1 MRRTSTFWTAV
12 LAALAL
18 TLAAGCGGKD
28 EHSATDGK
36 KDEHAAGKEEG
47 HRDDDLIK
55 LSDEEASRAGVKTET
70 LEEQQLADTVT
81 FTGTIEPNR
90 ERIAHVLPRVP
101 GRIVNVSAKLGDS
114 VRQGQ
119 ALATIESIEVG
130 EAYSVYAQA
139 LADAEV
145 AAQAFERAERLHK
158 EQIIPGKEYQRA
170 RAEFEKTRAQAQ
182 AAADKL
188 KMLGVTPGSA
198 DKGAAVSRFTVTAPL
213 AGAVIERKAVLGEFA
228 SAEEPLFTVA
238 DLSTVWV
245 EASIGEA
252 QLGRVRPGAIAT
264 VRTSAYPD
272 AVFRGKVGHVSAVL
286 DRETRTAKAIV
297 ALQNP
302 KGLLKPSMFASVSIE
317 TGNARKVLAL
327 PESAVTLVQG
337 LPNVFIEQAGG
348 FEARP
353 VELGDRSDGNIIV
366 KSGLKPGELV
376 VTEGTYALKA
386 RLLKSQISSGHGH

>member
-1 MRRTSTFWTAV
+1 MRRTSTFWAAV
-12 LAALAL
+12 LAAIVL
-18 TLAAGCGGKD
+18 TLAGGCGGKD
-28 EHSATDGK
+28 EHSAGEGR
-36 KDEHAAGKEEG
+36 KDEHAAGKEQG
-47 HRDDDLIK
+47 HKDDDLIK
-55 LSDEEASRAGVKTET
+55 LSDEEASRAGVKTDA

-81 FTGTIEPNR
+81 VTGTIEPNR

-101 GRIVNVSAKLGDS
+101 GRIINVSARLGDS

-119 ALATIESIEVG
+119 TLATVESIEVG
-130 EAYSVYAQA
+130 ETYSAYAQA

-145 AAQAFERAERLHK
+145 AARAFERAERLHN
-158 EQIIPGKEYQRA
+158 EQIIAGKEYQRA
-170 RAEFEKTRAQAQ
+170 RAEFDKTRAQAR

-188 KMLGVTPGSA
+188 KMLGVTPAAG
-198 DKGAAVSRFTVTAPL
+198 DKGAAVSHFPVTAPL
-213 AGAVIERKAVLGEFA
+213 AGAVIERKAVLGELA

-245 EASIGEA
+245 EASIAEA
-252 QLGRVRPGAIAT
+252 QLGKVRQGAVAK
-264 VRTSAYPD
+264 VRLSAYPD
-272 AVFRGKVGHVSAVL
+272 QVFQGKVGHVSAVL
-286 DRETRTAKAIV
+286 DKETRTAKAIV
-297 ALQNP
+297 ALANP

-337 LPNVFIEQAGG
+337 LPNVFIEHAGG

-353 VELGDRSDGNIIV
+353 VELGERSDGSIIV
-366 KSGLKPGELV
+366 KSGVKPGELV

>member
-1 MRRTSTFWTAV
+1 MRGTSTFWAAV
-12 LAALAL
+12 LAAIAL
-18 TLAAGCGGKD
+18 TLAGGGGGKD
-28 EHSATDGK
+28 ERSAGEGK
-36 KDEHAAGKEEG
+36 KEEPAAGKEEG
-47 HRDDDLIK
+47 HNDDLIK

-70 LEEQQLADTVT
+70 LEERQLADAVTV
-81 FTGTIEPNR
+81 TGTIEPNR

-130 EAYSVYAQA
+130 EAYSAHAQA

-145 AAQAFERAERLHK
+145 AARAFERAERLHN

-170 RAEFEKTRAQAQ
+170 RAEFDKTRAQAR

-188 KMLGVTPGSA
+188 KMLGVTPGTG
-198 DKGAAVSRFTVTAPL
+198 DKGSPVSRFPVTAPL
-213 AGAVIERKAVLGEFA
+213 AGAVIERKAVLGELA

-245 EASIGEA
+245 EASIAEA
-252 QLGRVRPGAIAT
+252 QLGKVRPGAVAK
-264 VRTSAYPD
+264 VRLSAYPD
-272 AVFRGKVGHVSAVL
+272 QVFQGKVGHVSAVL
-286 DRETRTAKAIV
+286 DKETRAAKAIV
-297 ALQNP
+297 ALANP

-353 VELGDRSDGNIIV
+353 VELGERSDGSIIL
-366 KSGLKPGELV
+366 KSGVKPGELV

>member
-1 MRRTSTFWTAV
+1 MKRIATSAAGL

-18 TLAAGCGGKD
+18 SLAAGCGGKD
-28 EHSATDGK
+28 EHAAKAGK

-47 HRDDDLIK
+47 HKDDDLIK

-70 LEEQQLADTVT
+70 LEERQLADTFTV
-81 FTGTIEPNR
+81 TGTVEPNR

-101 GRIVNVSAKLGDS
+101 GRIVNVTAKLGDN
-114 VRQGQ
+114 VKQGQ
-119 ALATIESIEVG
+119 TLATIESIEVG
-130 EAYSVYAQA
+130 EAFSAYAQA
-139 LADAEV
+139 AAEADV
-145 AAQAFERAERLHK
+145 AARAFERAERLHK
-158 EQIIPGKEYQRA
+158 EQIIAGKEYQRA

-188 KMLGVTPGSA
+188 KMLGVTPGTGEKA
-198 DKGAAVSRFTVTAPL
+198 TAVSRFPVTAPL
-213 AGAVIERKAVLGEFA
+213 AGAVIDRKAVLGELA

-252 QLGRVRPGAIAT
+252 QLGRVRPGALAK
-264 VRTSAYPD
+264 VRLSAYPD
-272 AVFRGKVGHVSAVL
+272 QVFQGKVGHVSAVL
-286 DRETRTAKAIV
+286 DKETRTAKAIV
-297 ALQNP
+297 ALENA
-302 KGLLKPSMFASVSIE
+302 KGLLKPSMFASISIE
-317 TGNARKVLAL
+317 TGNPRKVLAL

-353 VELGDRSDGNIIV
+353 VELGERSDGSIIV

>member
-1 MRRTSTFWTAV
+1 MRGTSTFWAAV
-12 LAALAL
+12 LAAIAL
-18 TLAAGCGGKD
+18 TLTGGCGSKD
-28 EHSATDGK
+28 EHSAGEGK

-47 HRDDDLIK
+47 HNDDLIK

-70 LEEQQLADTVT
+70 LEERQLADAVTV
-81 FTGTIEPNR
+81 TGTIEPNR

-119 ALATIESIEVG
+119 TLATIESIEVG
-130 EAYSVYAQA
+130 EAYSAHAQA

-145 AAQAFERAERLHK
+145 AARAFERAERLHN

-170 RAEFEKTRAQAQ
+170 RAEFDKTRAQAR

-188 KMLGVTPGSA
+188 KMLGVIPGTG
-198 DKGAAVSRFTVTAPL
+198 DKGSPVSRFPVTAPL
-213 AGAVIERKAVLGEFA
+213 AGAVIERKAVLGELA

-245 EASIGEA
+245 EASIAEA
-252 QLGRVRPGAIAT
+252 QLGKVRPGAVAK
-264 VRTSAYPD
+264 VRLSAYPD
-272 AVFRGKVGHVSAVL
+272 QVFQGKVGHVSAVL
-286 DRETRTAKAIV
+286 DKETRAAKAIV
-297 ALQNP
+297 ALANP

-353 VELGDRSDGNIIV
+353 VELGERSDGSIIL
-366 KSGLKPGELV
+366 KSGVKPGELV